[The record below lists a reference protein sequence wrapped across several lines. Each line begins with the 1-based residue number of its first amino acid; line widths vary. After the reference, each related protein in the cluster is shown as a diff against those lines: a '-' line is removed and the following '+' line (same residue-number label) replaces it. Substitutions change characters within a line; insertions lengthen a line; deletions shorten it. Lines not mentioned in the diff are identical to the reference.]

1 MKHVIC
7 GLFFN
12 LQCMS
17 SGVVLPEFPSADF
30 RVTGN
35 LGNAQ
40 CVAEA
45 ETALAA
51 KKAVENLINDT
62 QEDLTVI
69 DINVFLIY
77 KGYAVEVTQAES
89 EAGEGVDWCE

>member
-12 LQCMS
+12 LQCFS
-17 SGVVLPEFPSADF
+17 SGVVLPEFPSANF
-30 RVTGN
+30 RATGN
-35 LGNAQ
+35 IGEAH

-51 KKAVENLINDT
+51 KKAVENLIDYT
-62 QEDLTVI
+62 QEDLTVVE
-69 DINVFLIY
+69 INTFLIY
-77 KGYAVEVTQAES
+77 KGYAVEEPQS
-89 EAGEGVDWCE
+89 EYERGVNWCE